1 MGYSI
6 TAEYMATALR
16 GINDVIQ
23 KNNFNIHFPIE
34 CRYVKADNLWLSPSY
49 KRDTAYIAIHMY
61 KGMAFEHIFQAIEE
75 RKSTRLNSSH
85 VAISYAVFC
94 LKKKTK

>member
-1 MGYSI
+1 
-6 TAEYMATALR
+6 MAYALED
-16 GINDVIQ
+16 INDVIQ

-49 KRDTAYIAIHMY
+49 KRDTAYIAVHMY

-75 RKSTRLNSSH
+75 VFKTYEGRSEEHTSEIQSRGHLVLRL
-85 VAISYAVFC
+85 
-94 LKKKTK
+94 LLEKKK